1 MTPPHYRHTLPTAAD
16 VHRWRKDVVLMGES
30 SAIERDVDL
39 HPSTFE
45 NYSIQLDAHRTFV
58 EVRGIIADT
67 ELTSSLGVAR
77 CDLVLHATELHYDWD
92 EL

>member
-1 MTPPHYRHTLPTAAD
+1 
-16 VHRWRKDVVLMGES
+16 MGES

-45 NYSIQLDAHRTFV
+45 NYFIQLDAHRTFV